1 MKMVLKIL
9 RRDIIRAARSGG
21 SWAYGLVFMAI
32 FLSLSAIALD
42 GEMSKLRQLGV
53 PLIWL
58 ALSFAALMSVERV
71 FSEDL
76 RDGTTGQLWLS
87 GVSFMT
93 QATAGLL
100 SFSVVYIL
108 PLALTAPLWSL
119 LFDLPAV
126 HVTGLV
132 LALICALPGLAA
144 YTAFAGA
151 LTGARGKGGFLAI
164 FISAP
169 LLVPILIMGVIAT
182 NNYPQDGIAALEYRA
197 LIGLSLLA
205 LALSIPASAAALSVN
220 TDR

>member
-1 MKMVLKIL
+1 MSVVLKLL
-9 RRDIIRAARSGG
+9 RRDFIRAARSGG

-32 FLSLSAIALD
+32 FLALSAIALD
-42 GEMSKLRQLGV
+42 GEMATLRSLGV

-58 ALSFAALMSVERV
+58 AVTFAALMSVDRV
-71 FSEDL
+71 FADDL

-87 GVSFMT
+87 GVSYMT
-93 QATAGLL
+93 QSVAGLL
-100 SFSVVYIL
+100 SFALIYLL
-108 PLALTAPLWSL
+108 PLVVAVPLWSL
-119 LFDLPAV
+119 LFDLNSENV
-126 HVTGLV
+126 MGLV
-132 LALICALPGLAA
+132 LALLCALPGLAA
-144 YTAFAGA
+144 FTALAGA

-169 LLVPILIMGVIAT
+169 LLVPLLIFGVAASQT
-182 NNYPQDGIAALEYRA
+182 YPTDGLAAVEFRA

>member
-1 MKMVLKIL
+1 MSALLKIL
-9 RRDIIRAARSGG
+9 RRDLIRAARSGG

-32 FLSLSAIALD
+32 FLALSAIALNGD
-42 GEMSKLRQLGV
+42 MSVLRRLGV
-53 PLIWL
+53 ALIWL
-58 ALSFAALMSVERV
+58 AVTFAALMSVDRV

-87 GVSFMT
+87 GVSYMT

-100 SFSVVYIL
+100 SFSLIHLL
-108 PLALTAPLWSL
+108 PLVLTAPLWSL
-119 LFDLPAV
+119 LFDLSREV
-126 HVTGLV
+126 VIGLIIS
-132 LALICALPGLAA
+132 LLCAMPGLAA
-144 YTAFAGA
+144 FTGLAGA

-164 FISAP
+164 FISTP
-169 LLVPILIMGVIAT
+169 LLIPLLIFGV
-182 NNYPQDGIAALEYRA
+182 AASQSYVTAGLAAVEFRA

>member
-1 MKMVLKIL
+1 MSAVLNIL
-9 RRDIIRAARSGG
+9 RRDLIRASRSGG

-32 FLSLSAIALD
+32 FLALCGIALD
-42 GEMSKLRQLGV
+42 GEMSVLRRLGV

-58 ALSFAALMSVERV
+58 AITFAALMSVDSV
-71 FSEDL
+71 FADDL

-87 GVSFMT
+87 GVSYMT
-93 QATAGLL
+93 QAVAALL
-100 SFSVVYIL
+100 SFCIIYLL
-108 PLALTAPLWSL
+108 PLIITVPLWSL
-119 LFDLPAV
+119 LFDLSAPTVAGLFFALLCAV
-126 HVTGLV
+126 
-132 LALICALPGLAA
+132 PGLAA
-144 YTAFAGA
+144 FTALAGA

-169 LLVPILIMGVIAT
+169 LLVPLLIFGVAAT
-182 NNYPQDGIAALEYRA
+182 QSYQADGLAAVEFRG